1 MSGETPRRP
10 VAFALPSTPS
20 SKIAA
25 PDAGPQAKRRPQT
38 AKARSDILVDEEPS
52 NVFNELGDNLDVPA
66 AALARPR
73 LTAGRILAWTIGL
86 LVSLALALWTDAL
99 VSMLFDRAGW
109 LGWTGLVLVAVA
121 LAALAAVAAR
131 EWIALRRL
139 DLVTLIREEAALAY
153 ASDDETQARAIIE
166 KLSNHLK
173 SQPETAGGRRLLE
186 ETKGEIV
193 DGRDLIRLAETGLL
207 APLDAK
213 AAALVMNAAKRVSVV
228 TAVSPRALVDI
239 GYILFE
245 SFRLIRQLCE
255 LYGNRPASL
264 GLLRLARNVVAHL
277 AVTGSVAMGD
287 SLVQQM
293 LGHGIAAKL
302 SARLGEGIINGLMTA
317 RIGIAAMD
325 IVRPL
330 PFNSEKR
337 PGIGG
342 FLSEL
347 TKVGTPK
354 AAS

>member
-1 MSGETPRRP
+1 MNGETPRRP
-10 VAFALPSTPS
+10 VAFALPPTTGV
-20 SKIAA
+20 KIAA
-25 PDAGPQAKRRPQT
+25 PNEEPQAKRRPQT
-38 AKARSDILVDEEPS
+38 VNARSDILLDDELS
-52 NVFNELGDNLDVPA
+52 NVFNELSDNLDMPKVPM
-66 AALARPR
+66 ARPR
-73 LTAGRILAWTIGL
+73 LTAWRILTWTVGL
-86 LVSLALALWTDAL
+86 LISLALALWTDAL
-99 VSMLFDRAGW
+99 VARLFDRAGW

-139 DLVTLIREEAALAY
+139 NRVTLIREEAALAY
-153 ASDDETQARAIIE
+153 ASDDEAKARAVIE
-166 KLSNHLK
+166 KLDKHLK
-173 SQPETAGGRRLLE
+173 SQPETANGRRILE

-193 DGRDLIRLAETGLL
+193 DGRDLLRLAETGLL
-207 APLDAK
+207 APLDSK
-213 AAALVMNAAKRVSVV
+213 AAAMVMNAAKRVSVV

-255 LYGNRPASL
+255 LYGNRPAAL